1 MGKALEFVN
10 GFYDATNNQKSI
22 RETARL
28 IADDLTFTGP
38 VIHTAGAKEYLAL
51 LEKFLPTHV
60 ETRMVRQFEDGDDV
74 CSIYDLVQKTPS
86 GGAITLRVADWIRV
100 SNGKVAE
107 QRIYYDPRE
116 FVHAFGL
123 ESMKERKAA

>member
-1 MGKALEFVN
+1 MGKALKIVN
-10 GFYDATNNQKSI
+10 KFYDATNNQKSVQ
-22 RETARL
+22 ETARL

-38 VIHTAGAKEYLAL
+38 VIQTTGAKEYLAL

-74 CSIYDLVQKTPS
+74 CSIYDLVQRTPA
-86 GGAITLRVADWIRV
+86 GGIITLRVADWIRV
-100 SNGKVAE
+100 SNGKVTE

-116 FVHAFGL
+116 FVKAFGL
-123 ESMKERKAA
+123 ESVTERKAA